1 MAPEYGATIGYFP
14 VDQQSLDYLLQT
26 GRSPAKV
33 GVIKAYL
40 EAQGL
45 LKNYLA
51 QESLT
56 FSGEVLE
63 LDLSTIVPSVAGP
76 KRPNDRVAVSELKK
90 DFSEGLMKPVSF
102 KGYGLAAG
110 KEKEHV
116 ELTFKGEKYT
126 LNQGSVVLCAIT
138 SCTNTSNP
146 GVMLAAGMLAKN
158 AVLKGLKYF
167 FFLKIN

>member
-76 KRPNDRVAVSELKK
+76 KRPNDRVAVSELKRISLK
-90 DFSEGLMKPVSF
+90 D
-102 KGYGLAAG
+102 
-110 KEKEHV
+110 
-116 ELTFKGEKYT
+116 
-126 LNQGSVVLCAIT
+126 
-138 SCTNTSNP
+138 
-146 GVMLAAGMLAKN
+146 
-158 AVLKGLKYF
+158 
-167 FFLKIN
+167 